1 MENTK
6 TGVEFAKVCTGS
18 NELPKR
24 LCTIYHWTR
33 IKLSIT
39 YVLPASLSTLWYT
52 CPLLLWLPVL
62 QLTALLVQWSCDRAQ
77 VRKMFVMLVEKER
90 KQPTVVAV
98 AAQALAA
105 AGP

>member
-1 MENTK
+1 
-6 TGVEFAKVCTGS
+6 
-18 NELPKR
+18 
-24 LCTIYHWTR
+24 
-33 IKLSIT
+33 
-39 YVLPASLSTLWYT
+39 
-52 CPLLLWLPVL
+52 
-62 QLTALLVQWSCDRAQ
+62 

>member
-1 MENTK
+1 MLPILCLTVRDIEVHNKVTTTEN
-6 TGVEFAKVCTGS
+6 
-18 NELPKR
+18 
-24 LCTIYHWTR
+24 
-33 IKLSIT
+33 LSSDNNT
-39 YVLPASLSTLWYT
+39 
-52 CPLLLWLPVL
+52 
-62 QLTALLVQWSCDRAQ
+62 QWSCDRAQ